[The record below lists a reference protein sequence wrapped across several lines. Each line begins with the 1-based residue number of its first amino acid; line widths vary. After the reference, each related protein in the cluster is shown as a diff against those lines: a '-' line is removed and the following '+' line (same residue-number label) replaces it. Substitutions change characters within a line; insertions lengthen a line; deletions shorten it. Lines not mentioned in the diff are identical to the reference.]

1 MCVLFSIIEYVYISV
16 QGVALLD
23 MSIHGSSYVSSS
35 GPFILRIH
43 FVVCFESEMSGLLL
57 GALGHCPSHHCVRYW
72 RDLLSYL
79 IWADHHLFSY
89 SMLHHHSR
97 FHFYLIIF
105 IPPLIPSLQWP
116 HFRVRNPLRTIIMH
130 LIISSVF
137 LHYIVIFTTFTVGI
151 FWSMAHDIFYTC
163 CILYMR
169 AWVLIIGYLGL
180 VSFHFYH
187 LITLAYVTSRVLR
200 PPWRHDITHYVW

>member
-16 QGVALLD
+16 RGVALLD
-23 MSIHGSSYVSSS
+23 MSIDGSSYVSSS

-57 GALGHCPSHHCVRYW
+57 GALGHCPFHHCVRYW

-89 SMLHHHSR
+89 SMLHHHPR
-97 FHFYLIIF
+97 FHFCFIIF
-105 IPPLIPSLQWP
+105 IPPLIPFLQWP
-116 HFRVRNPLRTIIMH
+116 HFRVWYPLRSIIIH
-130 LIISSVF
+130 CII
-137 LHYIVIFTTFTVGI
+137 IVTMFTVGI
-151 FWSMAHDIFYTC
+151 FRSMAHDIFYTC

-169 AWVLIIGYLGL
+169 AWVFDHWVFGP
-180 VSFHFYH
+180 SFPSF
-187 LITLAYVTSRVLR
+187 LS
-200 PPWRHDITHYVW
+200 P